1 MLKIQGLCKS
11 FNKGTLNESILFDNL
26 NLEIRNG
33 DFVTIIGSNG
43 AGKSTLLNIIS
54 GTIPA
59 DSGLIFL
66 NGKDVTN
73 IEEFKRTKYIGR
85 VFQNPSMGVA
95 PNMTI
100 LENMSMAYNKG
111 KKFNLTFCI
120 DKKNIM
126 KFKELLSEINLGLE
140 NKLYTK
146 VGLLSGGQRQAL
158 SLIMAVMSN
167 PKLLLLDEHIAALDP
182 RTSEKIIEITNDIV
196 VNNKITTIM
205 VSHNLNHA
213 IKIGNRL
220 IMMHEGKIVMDF
232 RDKEKKNLSI
242 NKLLKYFEQIQSK
255 EILSD
260 KILFS

>member
-1 MLKIQGLCKS
+1 MLKIQGLYKS
-11 FNKGTLNESILFDNL
+11 FNKGTLNETILFNNF
-26 NLEIRNG
+26 NLEINNK

-54 GTIPA
+54 GTILA
-59 DSGLIFL
+59 DSGSIFI
-66 NGKDVTN
+66 NGEDVTT
-73 IEEFKRTKYIGR
+73 IEEYKRTKYIGR

-100 LENMSMAYNKG
+100 LENMSLAYNKG
-111 KKFNLTFCI
+111 KKYNLTFCI
-120 DKKNIM
+120 NKNNII
-126 KFKELLSEINLGLE
+126 KFKEILSEINLGLE

-182 RTSEKIIEITNDIV
+182 KTSETIIEITNNIV
-196 VNNKITTIM
+196 MRNKITTIM

-213 IKIGNRL
+213 IKMGNRL
-220 IMMHEGKIVMDF
+220 LMLHEGRIVIDI
-232 RDKEKKNLSI
+232 RDEEKKKLSI
-242 NKLLKYFEQIQSK
+242 NKLLRYFENIQSK
-255 EILSD
+255 DIISD
-260 KILFS
+260 KILFC

>member
-1 MLKIQGLCKS
+1 MLKIQGLYKS
-11 FNKGTLNESILFDNL
+11 FNKGTLNETILFNNF
-26 NLEIRNG
+26 NLEINNK

-54 GTIPA
+54 GTILA
-59 DSGLIFL
+59 DSGSIFI
-66 NGKDVTN
+66 NGEDVTT
-73 IEEFKRTKYIGR
+73 IEEYKRTKYIGR

-100 LENMSMAYNKG
+100 LENMSLAYNKG
-111 KKFNLTFCI
+111 KKYNLTFCI
-120 DKKNIM
+120 NKNNII
-126 KFKELLSEINLGLE
+126 KFKEILSELNLGLE

-182 RTSEKIIEITNDIV
+182 KTSETIIEITNNIV
-196 VNNKITTIM
+196 MRNKITTIM

-213 IKIGNRL
+213 IKMGNRL
-220 IMMHEGKIVMDF
+220 LMLHEGRIVIDI
-232 RDKEKKNLSI
+232 RDEEKKKLSI
-242 NKLLKYFEQIQSK
+242 NKLLRYFENTQSK
-255 EILSD
+255 DIISD
-260 KILFS
+260 KILFG